1 VERRESTGRARQ
13 PDAVVAAR
21 RERIMER
28 VGAVGEVSIADLA
41 DELGVSLMTVHRDL
55 DELAGRSL
63 LRKLR
68 GRAAALPSMRA
79 EVGVQ
84 FRRRNNVPEKEMI
97 AAAAVEMVG
106 AGSTILVDD
115 STSCLPLVAK
125 LADRGPLTVITNF
138 LEVARIVGAGAN
150 IEVLLLGGE
159 YSADFD
165 AVFGHD
171 VYQALRGIRAD
182 YYFSSAPAIAAG
194 TLYQAARRSSSV
206 KRAMLEASA
215 RHVLLADHTKF
226 GRTAPFVVSHA
237 RDYDVLVTD
246 DQAPEEELGA
256 WSAEGATV
264 TIVPSRS

>member
-1 VERRESTGRARQ
+1 MGRARP

-28 VGAVGEVSIADLA
+28 VGTAGEVSIADLA

-68 GRAAALPSMRA
+68 GRASALHSMHA
-79 EVGVQ
+79 EFAIQ
-84 FRRRNNVPEKEMI
+84 FRRRSMVAEKEAI
-97 AAAAVEMVG
+97 AAAAVELVG
-106 AGSTILVDD
+106 SGSTILLDD
-115 STSCLPLVAK
+115 STSCLPLAAK
-125 LADRGPLTVITNF
+125 LADRAPLTVITNF
-138 LEVARIVGAGAN
+138 LEVARIIGGAEG

-171 VYQALRGIRAD
+171 VHQGLKGIHAD
-182 YYFSSAPAIAAG
+182 YFFCSAPAVTAG
-194 TLYQAARRSSSV
+194 ALYHPVRRSGSI
-206 KRAMLEASA
+206 KRSMLEASA

-226 GRTAPFVVSHA
+226 GRTAPFVVAHA
-237 RDYDVLVTD
+237 RDFDVLVTD
-246 DQAPEEELGA
+246 ENAPEEELTV
-256 WSAEGATV
+256 WSTEGATV
-264 TIVPSRS
+264 TIAPSADAGTPV